1 MPTLTMKYPEV
12 TNYVAGRSD
21 VNGQQKLEVRS
32 PLDGTLISTVPLS
45 TASDL
50 DKAVKAAEAAFPG
63 WSGTPIKERSQIFF
77 RYRELLLKH
86 REELA
91 VLVHTENGK
100 TMDESYAE
108 VDKSM
113 ELTEFACSLPQL
125 VQGEVLE
132 VSKGV

>member
-1 MPTLTMKYPEV
+1 MATETFKYPET
-12 TNYVAGRSD
+12 TNYIAGKP
-21 VNGQQKLEVRS
+21 VNGTPKKMDVRS
-32 PLDGTLISTVPLS
+32 PLDGSIISTVALS
-45 TASDL
+45 TAKDL
-50 DKAVKAAEAAFPG
+50 DVAVKAAEAAFPA

-77 RYRELLLKH
+77 RYRELLSKN

-91 VLVHTENGK
+91 LLVHTENGK

-125 VQGEVLE
+125 V
-132 VSKGV
+132 